1 VIFTMASRDVRPR
14 ARPIN
19 QFSSLSR
26 IANRLQAR
34 EIIDRLCRNVVDHPD
49 TWRETA
55 IQDIATALDIV
66 ERRQ

>member
-1 VIFTMASRDVRPR
+1 MATDHVRPR

-19 QFSSLSR
+19 QFSSLSS

-34 EIIDRLCRNVVDHPD
+34 QIIDRLCKDVVDNPNN
-49 TWRETA
+49 WRERA
-55 IQDIATALDIV
+55 IEEIATALDIV

>member
-1 VIFTMASRDVRPR
+1 MSFTMAAKAVRGITR
-14 ARPIN
+14 SIN
-19 QFSSLSR
+19 PFSPLSK

-55 IQDIATALDIV
+55 IQDIAVALDIA